1 VLKKKKRQL
10 REEVDEKRGASEKE
24 WLREEMAQ

>member
-1 VLKKKKRQL
+1 VLKKNKSQL

-24 WLREEMAQ
+24 WLREEVAQ